1 MACTDPNCNSACNC
15 NQCCPPTP
23 PPVPPTPP
31 SCEGTDCVELYD
43 GNCVIYTGTDLNC
56 IGIQTND
63 NINTIV
69 QLLATRICDCCL
81 SSTLSI
87 EKTASDLTPLVESE
101 ITFTIVVSNAGN
113 GTQTNVLVEDTL
125 PSGFELISYTVT
137 DGSYTGGLFWLIGNM
152 APYQVSVL
160 TMVVKVKCS
169 GLYENVAFVR
179 SDQTEEIQSGVT
191 VVPEV
196 LCTSCCENPI
206 TYFLNYALL
215 TAGYTNNN

>member
-1 MACTDPNCNSACNC
+1 M
-15 NQCCPPTP
+15 
-23 PPVPPTPP
+23 
-31 SCEGTDCVELYD
+31 
-43 GNCVIYTGTDLNC
+43 
-56 IGIQTND
+56 
-63 NINTIV
+63 
-69 QLLATRICDCCL
+69 ATRICDCCL
-81 SSTLSI
+81 SSTLTI

-101 ITFTIVVSNAGN
+101 ITFTVVVSNAGN
-113 GTQTNVLVEDTL
+113 GTQTNVIVEDAL

-137 DGSYTGGLFWLIGNM
+137 DGTYTGGLFWGIGTM

-179 SDQTEEIQSGVT
+179 SDQTEEIQSDVT

-215 TAGYTNNN
+215 TASYTNNN

>member
-1 MACTDPNCNSACNC
+1 MACTNPNCNSACNC

-31 SCEGTDCVELYD
+31 SCEGTDCVEIYD
-43 GNCVIYTGTDLNC
+43 GNCVIYTGTDLKC
-56 IGIQTND
+56 IGIHTND

-69 QLLATRICDCCL
+69 QLLAARICDCCL
-81 SSTLSI
+81 SSTLTI
-87 EKTASDLTPLVESE
+87 EKTASDLTPVVESE

-113 GTQTNVLVEDTL
+113 NTATNVVVEDIL
-125 PSGFELISYTVT
+125 QPGFELISYTVS
-137 DGSYTGGLFWLIGNM
+137 DGTWVAPTWTIGTM

-160 TMVVKVKCS
+160 TMVVKVNCLGS
-169 GLYENVAFVR
+169 YENIATLT
-179 SDQTEEIQSGVT
+179 SDQSDELESSVT
-191 VVPEV
+191 IIPEV